1 MRSDVAHS
9 LATALSGCK
18 DQSDPDCGSVFSN
31 YILFLIGKGMN
42 QHRWTCLT
50 TLVFTTVLAPLAT
63 VNAKTL
69 TALTPVSDREVPLAS
84 RVTSQSL
91 PIVTPL
97 NVTELQTDVA
107 VPTVNRVV
115 PTVSKLPLV
124 KPASSPIVKPIAATS
139 TQVTDRGRFSLQ
151 EQLPVAEPYPDS
163 VSETKFA
170 PTNIS
175 FNSQLKAIE
184 PIVGTLAPVQ
194 ATKVAAKLS
203 TPATKSQAA
212 TPGKTSAVKP
222 TTPRKLATAQLSTPV
237 VQPPATTSFTTS
249 KVAPPISIVG
259 DDGKPSAQIVNSAT
273 VRAEIATAPQPVPS
287 VAPLDSS
294 IAPSTYRPETLPVP
308 QPAPIIATSTD
319 RAELPNFEAGAPVF
333 IFDNER
339 PQQIV
344 TTTIAQIG
352 GETVAAEP
360 SIAIPVERP
369 KQDAI
374 PPQSLVPVKPTQ
386 QPQVKNI
393 VTIEQPTET
402 IQPAIDKIVVST
414 HTGKASW
421 YGSEGGSRTANG
433 ERYNPNGMTAAH
445 RTLPFGTKVRVT
457 SLKTGK
463 SAIVRINDRGPFI
476 RNRIIDVSAATAA
489 AIGIKGDG
497 IGEVKM
503 EVLADDV

>member
-1 MRSDVAHS
+1 
-9 LATALSGCK
+9 
-18 DQSDPDCGSVFSN
+18 
-31 YILFLIGKGMN
+31 MN

-50 TLVFTTVLAPLAT
+50 TLVFTTVLAPFAT

-69 TALTPVSDREVPLAS
+69 TALVPVSGDNQVPLAS
-84 RVTSQSL
+84 RSL

-97 NVTELQTDVA
+97 QVTELQTDVA
-107 VPTVNRVV
+107 IPMVNRVV
-115 PTVSKLPLV
+115 PAVSQLPV
-124 KPASSPIVKPIAATS
+124 IKPIATGTHTAAKSSRFS
-139 TQVTDRGRFSLQ
+139 TQERV
-151 EQLPVAEPYPDS
+151 PVAEPYPAD
-163 VSETKFA
+163 VSAAKFV

-175 FNSQLKAIE
+175 FNPQLKAID
-184 PIVGTLAPVQ
+184 PIVGTTPQVEDTRIVKTQPSTPVAQPQ
-194 ATKVAAKLS
+194 ASTPSKKAVVARSTPVTQPQASTSSTPSKKVAA
-203 TPATKSQAA
+203 
-212 TPGKTSAVKP
+212 
-222 TTPRKLATAQLSTPV
+222 TA
-237 VQPPATTSFTTS
+237 
-249 KVAPPISIVG
+249 IVG
-259 DDGKPSAQIVNSAT
+259 SDGTPSAQIVNSAT

-287 VAPLDSS
+287 VAPLDTNIGST
-294 IAPSTYRPETLPVP
+294 TYRPETLPVP
-308 QPAPIIATSTD
+308 QPAPTIATSTD
-319 RAELPNFEAGAPVF
+319 RPQVPSFEAGAPIPTDRVEQPNSDAGAPVF
-333 IFDNER
+333 IFDSER

-352 GETVAAEP
+352 GATVAAEP
-360 SIAIPVERP
+360 SIAIPVQRP
-369 KQDAI
+369 KQDTI
-374 PPQSLVPVKPTQ
+374 PPQSAVPLKPAQ
-386 QPQVKNI
+386 QPEVTGI

-402 IQPAIDKIVVST
+402 VQPAIDKIVVST

-433 ERYNPNGMTAAH
+433 ERYNPNGLTAAH

-489 AIGIKGDG
+489 AIGIKADG